1 MALVLAG
8 RLSAAPVHDAATRG
22 DAEAL
27 RQAGA
32 GQVNLPDDKGLIPL
46 VLVIQSGHPECVEV
60 LLQLGAK
67 PNAGNWSALH
77 EAALMGDLASAR
89 LLLQNK
95 ADPNRKEKANGGTPL
110 HVACFQGQ
118 IEIAKMLIKAGAKL
132 NLRDKEG
139 FTPLFQ
145 AKDQGHP
152 ELVKYLKSL
161 GAR

>member
-1 MALVLAG
+1 MLALAG
-8 RLSAAPVHDAATRG
+8 RLAAAPVHEAATRG

-27 RQAGA
+27 RQAGVT
-32 GQVNLPDDKGLIPL
+32 QVNLPDDKGLMPL
-46 VLVIQSGHPECVEV
+46 VLVIQAGHPECVEV

-67 PNAGNWSALH
+67 PNAGNWSPLH

-118 IEIAKMLIKAGAKL
+118 LEIAKLLIKAGASL
-132 NLRDKEG
+132 SPRDKEG

>member
-1 MALVLAG
+1 M
-8 RLSAAPVHDAATRG
+8 RG
-22 DAEAL
+22 DAEGL

-32 GQVNLPDDKGLIPL
+32 TQVNLPDAKGLTPL
-46 VLVIQSGHPECVEV
+46 VLVIQNNHPECVEV
-60 LLQLGAK
+60 LLQLGAS
-67 PNAGNWSALH
+67 PNAGNWSPLH
-77 EAALMGDLASAR
+77 EAALVGDAASAR

-95 ADPNRKEKANGGTPL
+95 ADPNRREKANGGTPL

-118 IEIAKMLIKAGAKL
+118 TEIARVLIKAGANL

-145 AKDQGHP
+145 AKDQGHF
-152 ELVKYLKSL
+152 ELMKYLKSL

>member
-1 MALVLAG
+1 VALALAG
-8 RLSAAPVHDAATRG
+8 RLAAAPIHDAATRG
-22 DAEAL
+22 DAEGL

-32 GQVNLPDDKGLIPL
+32 AQANLPDDKGLTPL
-46 VLVIQSGHPECVEV
+46 VLVIQNGHPECVEV

-67 PNAGNWSALH
+67 PNSGNWSPLH

-110 HVACFQGQ
+110 HVACFQGHT
-118 IEIAKMLIKAGAKL
+118 EVAKLLIKAGAHL
-132 NLRDKEG
+132 SPRDKEG

-152 ELVKYLKSL
+152 DLVKYLKSL

>member
-1 MALVLAG
+1 MA
-8 RLSAAPVHDAATRG
+8 AAPVHEAAVRG
-22 DAEAL
+22 DAEGL

-32 GQVNLPDDKGLIPL
+32 GQFDLPDSKGLTPL
-46 VLVIQSGHPECVEV
+46 VLVIQNGHPECVEL

-67 PNAGNWSALH
+67 PNAGNWSPLH
-77 EAALMGDLASAR
+77 EAALVGDVASAR
-89 LLLQNK
+89 VLLQRK
-95 ADPNRKEKANGGTPL
+95 ADPNRREKANGGTPL

-118 IEIAKMLIKAGAKL
+118 TEIAKLLIKAGANL

-145 AKDQGHP
+145 AKDQGHF
-152 ELVKYLKSL
+152 ELMKYLKSL